1 MFCNIL
7 YPNIRIILTYF
18 SPSISA
24 NCDVPEALVS
34 GDQYNVPDDKV
45 SFSSSHNDDPRYET
59 FRLNAGGG

>member
-1 MFCNIL
+1 MLNIL

-18 SPSISA
+18 KRSISA

-34 GDQYNVPDDKV
+34 GDQYSVPDDKV

-59 FRLNAGGG
+59 FRLNTGAG